1 MVACVADLTT
11 ALAHCFNTFSKKVVY
26 NPFCQQSQ
34 LPNFDRLRSWNTVY
48 SVLGLRQVG
57 ATYVVAIAVSV
68 MVGANSGPDASEP
81 QWTKEVLMMNDGE
94 NFSFLIEQTVQRV
107 SAYEITPD
115 SEQSMPETTQSANE
129 E

>member
-1 MVACVADLTT
+1 M
-11 ALAHCFNTFSKKVVY
+11 
-26 NPFCQQSQ
+26 
-34 LPNFDRLRSWNTVY
+34 
-48 SVLGLRQVG
+48 
-57 ATYVVAIAVSV
+57 VAIAVSV